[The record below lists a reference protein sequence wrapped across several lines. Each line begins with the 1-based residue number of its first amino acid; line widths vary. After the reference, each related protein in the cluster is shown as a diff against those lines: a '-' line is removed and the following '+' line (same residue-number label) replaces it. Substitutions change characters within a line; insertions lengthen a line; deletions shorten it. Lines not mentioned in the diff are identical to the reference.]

1 MTHAIAAPASLRL
14 APAADAATLLVSANE
29 RRILNMLRQQPG
41 ITRAAVTRAMELTAQ
56 SISRIVDS
64 LVDRRLVCL
73 GDRVIE
79 GRGQPSTRLHLNR
92 HAVYGVGLSIMTDA
106 LSGTVMDIAGNIIA
120 SDRLQLSGVSQ
131 ASILACC
138 RTLYDRLLQAAQ
150 IESREVVGVGAGIT
164 GYFVGQARQFNPPDP
179 LGALAMTD
187 VDALLA
193 ERLGR
198 PVWVDN
204 DGNVAAI
211 GEAIAGV
218 GHQYRTF
225 AYVFFAMGIGG
236 AVVIDG
242 KLFRG
247 VFGNAGELGGI
258 LPNAEYDLRPTLE
271 LLRVLMA
278 KHGRDHADIYDM
290 IHHFDMA
297 APGVDEWLALSL
309 PRLESICSSVAAVLD
324 PEAIVLGGRLPKAL
338 GELLAKAIRFHSVPR
353 RGVPKPFP
361 AIVVGRVE
369 GDAAAIGAAALPLQ
383 ARLFA

>member
-1 MTHAIAAPASLRL
+1 MTSAPPFLPLEPSV
-14 APAADAATLLVSANE
+14 DAATLAVSANE
-29 RRILNMLRQQPG
+29 RRVLNLLRLQPG
-41 ITRAAVTRAMELTAQ
+41 ITRADVTRGMDLTAQ

-64 LVDRRLVCL
+64 LVDRRLIRL

-79 GRGQPSTRLHLNR
+79 GRGQPSTRLHLNNR
-92 HAVYGVGLSIMTDA
+92 SVYGVGLSIMTDA
-106 LSGTVMDIAGNIIA
+106 LSGAVMDIAGNIVA
-120 SDRLQLSGVSQ
+120 HDRVQLAGVSQ
-131 ASILACC
+131 ETIFASC
-138 RTLYDRLLQAAQ
+138 RTLYDGLLDRAQ
-150 IESREVVGVGAGIT
+150 IETRQVVGVGAGVT

-193 ERLGR
+193 EQLGR

-211 GEAIAGV
+211 GEAIAGA
-218 GHQYRTF
+218 GHQYKTF

-258 LPNAEYDLRPTLE
+258 LPNGEYDLRPTLE

-278 KHGRDHADIYDM
+278 KHGRDHANIYDM
-290 IHHFDMA
+290 ILHFDMA
-297 APGVDEWLALSL
+297 APGVDEWLELSL

-338 GELLAKAIRFHSVPR
+338 AERLASAIRFHSVPR

-361 AIVVGRVE
+361 AVVVSRVE
-369 GDAAAIGAAALPLQ
+369 GDAAAIGAAAIPLQ